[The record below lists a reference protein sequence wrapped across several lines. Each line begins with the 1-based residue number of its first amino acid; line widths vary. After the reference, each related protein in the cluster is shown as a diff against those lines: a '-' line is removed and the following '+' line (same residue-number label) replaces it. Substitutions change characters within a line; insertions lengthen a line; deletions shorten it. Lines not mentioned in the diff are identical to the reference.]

1 MFQLHIQFI
10 LVEFKDFFFH
20 LFQSNIYKLSKLGQ
34 YLLALLRILKGKV
47 IFELLLDFLLKLII
61 IFLEVCVSFELIEF
75 ILATASKLSAK
86 C

>member
-20 LFQSNIYKLSKLGQ
+20 LFQSNIYKISKLGQ

-47 IFELLLDFLLKLII
+47 IFELLLDFLLKLIN
-61 IFLEVCVSFELIEF
+61 LNELGTRKIYKENKRD
-75 ILATASKLSAK
+75 IDTVKP
-86 C
+86 